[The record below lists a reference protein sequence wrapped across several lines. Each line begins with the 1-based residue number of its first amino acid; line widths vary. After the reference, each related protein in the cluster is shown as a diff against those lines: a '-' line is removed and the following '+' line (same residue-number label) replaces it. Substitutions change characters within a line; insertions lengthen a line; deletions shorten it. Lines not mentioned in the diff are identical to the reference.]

1 MYSPKYLARVAAIG
15 LALAAVACEADREL
29 LGPNPPSGGEIFRSY
44 VAIGNSITAGFQS
57 NGINDSTQRQS
68 YAFLLAR
75 AMGTRYAYP
84 ALAKP
89 GCPAPIANTQTG
101 ALVGQVGTTLPSR
114 APESRTRI
122 APARAPPTR

>member
-1 MYSPKYLARVAAIG
+1 MYIPKHLARAAAIG
-15 LALAAVACEADREL
+15 LALAAVAREADREL

-68 YAFLLAR
+68 YALLLAR

-89 GCPAPIANTQTG
+89 RSEERR
-101 ALVGQVGTTLPSR
+101 VGKECRSR
-114 APESRTRI
+114 WSP
-122 APARAPPTR
+122 